1 MKIPKRLRKNSIG
14 AIEGLPLQLLIMIII
29 AGIVI
34 VIILAW
40 LAPWQNKVD
49 LDSLTVTP
57 NSVDNDTDSVITIT
71 AWDTKG
77 NKLQGVSII
86 VSGCNVGNL
95 VNTTGA
101 DGTCTFTVHP
111 EIPPGTTN
119 DIQILGKFTGII
131 LTEKTAFVVVS

>member
-1 MKIPKRLRKNSIG
+1 MTIPKKLRKNSAG

-40 LAPWQNKVD
+40 LAPWQNKAE
-49 LDSLTVTP
+49 LESLSVTP
-57 NSVDNDTDSVITIT
+57 NSVDNDADSVITIT

-77 NKLQGVSII
+77 NRLQGVSII
-86 VSGCNVGNL
+86 VSGCSVGNL
-95 VNTTGA
+95 VNTTGP

-111 EIPPGTTN
+111 SIPPGTTN
-119 DIQILGKFTGII
+119 DIQILGKFTGTM

>member
-1 MKIPKRLRKNSIG
+1 MKIPTRLRKNRAG

-49 LDSLTVTP
+49 LDSLSVTP
-57 NSVDNDTDSVITIT
+57 NSVDNDADSVITIT

-86 VSGCNVGNL
+86 VSGCSVGNL
-95 VNTTGA
+95 VNTTGS

-111 EIPPGTTN
+111 SIPPGTTN
-119 DIQILGKFTGII
+119 DIQILGKFTGIL